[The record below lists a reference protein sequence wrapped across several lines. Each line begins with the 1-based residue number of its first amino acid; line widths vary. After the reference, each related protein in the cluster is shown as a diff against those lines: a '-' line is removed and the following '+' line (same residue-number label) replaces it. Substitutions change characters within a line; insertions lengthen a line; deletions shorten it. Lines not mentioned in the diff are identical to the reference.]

1 MDQVILAVYQQML
14 CVYRCSVDDILES
27 PELRNE
33 YLTAVRTS
41 LGNLPEQQ
49 LLHRLTILRKQCK
62 LPRRSDSSTQLVAAS
77 KQDTNNRVKT
87 STMP

>member
-1 MDQVILAVYQQML
+1 MDQVIQAVYQQML
-14 CVYRCSVDDILES
+14 RIHRCSVDDVLES

-33 YLTAVRTS
+33 YLTAVRVS

-49 LLHRLTILRKQCK
+49 LLHRLTILRKQSK

-77 KQDTNNRVKT
+77 KQDTNNLVKT
-87 STMP
+87 STVS